1 MISLHSILAAGG
13 ALQSLP
19 KLFGIASG
27 ILLAIAFAIGFLK
40 GFRKVNWN
48 GLTWA
53 TAAGLFLLIS
63 RSINPEG
70 SVTKRFVYAMLIA
83 LVCIAGV
90 LALYGV
96 LAYYLRPRVRWIK
109 DDVNGDTSLAEY
121 GLEFEPEYL
130 DYDGEHDWWPY
141 GKRIY
146 KTGFGT
152 PSFAFRMLGGITC
165 VINVGI
171 ILWVIASAGLVFI
184 NSFGVLNNKFG
195 ALLNGEIVQK
205 FLHLAQVALLE
216 TVSIGVVILVA
227 KKGYVNGWLN
237 TIRMMIFSIGSTGVI
252 IVCMYL
258 PFSSLATS
266 VGILT
271 RFVNRCISLLDGRV
285 PFLVNVMGKLLA
297 GAILSGLGV
306 VAMFGLNMVL
316 KHCCRLVSNSAPTR
330 MVDAILSCG
339 LYMLIGAGICVG
351 IWFVLAALDYVELF
365 NISNAMS
372 YEGAHLSNGMYNFA
386 YKLVEKLVSKI

>member
-13 ALQSLP
+13 AVQSLP
-19 KLFGIASG
+19 KFFGITSG
-27 ILLAIAFAIGFLK
+27 ILLVIAFTIGFLK
-40 GFRKVNWN
+40 GFRKVGWN

-70 SVTKRFVYAMLIA
+70 SVTKRFVFAMLIA

-90 LALYGV
+90 VALYGL

-146 KTGFGT
+146 KTGFGP

-165 VINVGI
+165 AINVGI
-171 ILWVIASAGLVFI
+171 ILWVIASAGLIFI
-184 NSFGVLNNKFG
+184 NSFEVLNNRFG
-195 ALLNGEIVQK
+195 SLLEGEIMQN
-205 FLHLAQVALLE
+205 FLRLAQVAFFE
-216 TVSIGVVILVA
+216 TISIGVVIFVA

-237 TIRMMIFSIGSTGVI
+237 TIRMMIVSIGSTGI
-252 IVCMYL
+252 IVLCMYL
-258 PFSSLATS
+258 PFSDKLQNVDVYTNFIDKC
-266 VGILT
+266 VGMMQ
-271 RFVNRCISLLDGRV
+271 GRI
-285 PFLVNVMGKLLA
+285 PIFPDAFGKLFA
-297 GAILSGLGV
+297 GMIFSCFGV
-306 VAMFGLNMVL
+306 AVMFGLNMVL
-316 KHCCRLVSNSAPTR
+316 KHCCRLVSKSAPTR
-330 MVDAILSCG
+330 IADAILSCG

-351 IWFVLAALDYVELF
+351 IWFVLAAFDYVDLF

-372 YEGAHLSNGMYNFA
+372 HEGAHLSNGMYNFA
-386 YKLVEKLVSKI
+386 RALVEKLVGRI